1 MGVFYISYNY
11 LVFIRKKYRDFG
23 IEDFFIEFGV
33 YVVGFIFLLMKGKL
47 FNRGIRV
54 YKFLFEAMF
63 RFIWMVFIEW
73 YFKLGNCIIDES
85 KII

>member
-33 YVVGFIFLLMKGKL
+33 YVVGFKL

-54 YKFLFEAMF
+54 YKFLFEVMF